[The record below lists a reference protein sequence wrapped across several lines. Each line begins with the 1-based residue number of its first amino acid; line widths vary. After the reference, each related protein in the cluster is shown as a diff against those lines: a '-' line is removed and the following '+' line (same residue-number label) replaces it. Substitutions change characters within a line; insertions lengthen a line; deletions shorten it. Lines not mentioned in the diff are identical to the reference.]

1 MKKILM
7 TLVAVMLSA
16 TSFAQMS
23 SGGFQLSSGSTYY
36 GLRLGFTSAYIG
48 GDVDSKSRG
57 GFNIGAVLGIK
68 CSPSTPLFLE
78 SGLYYTEKGG
88 KWDVGNSRLD
98 YIEIPLL
105 MKYGIKATDELSV
118 LPYIGPTFSFGVAGK
133 TKFPGGGETDS
144 FKEGMFNRFDVGIK
158 LGCGVEY
165 QMVYAEL
172 GYHWG
177 ITNISDLGAPFD
189 DAFNRAFY
197 MNIGINF

>member
-1 MKKILM
+1 MI
-7 TLVAVMLSA
+7 SA

-48 GDVDSKSRG
+48 GDVDSKARG

-78 SGLYYTEKGG
+78 SGVYYTEKGG
-88 KWDVGNSRLD
+88 KFTGGNTRFD

-105 MKYGIKATDELSV
+105 MKYGIKATDDLSV
-118 LPYIGPTFSFGVAGK
+118 LPYIGPTFSFGIAGK
-133 TKFPGGGETDS
+133 TKDALGIVGENDS
-144 FKEGMFNRFDVGIK
+144 FDKGLFNRFDVGIK

-177 ITNISDLGAPFD
+177 ITNISDLPAPID

-197 MNIGINF
+197 MNLGINF

>member
-23 SGGFQLSSGSTYY
+23 SGGFQLSTGSTYY
-36 GLRLGFTSAYIG
+36 GLRLGFNSSYIG
-48 GDVDSKSRG
+48 GDVDLDSRA
-57 GFNIGAVLGIK
+57 GFVIGAVAGIR

-88 KWDVGNSRLD
+88 KKGGAKVRLD
-98 YIEIPLL
+98 YLEIPLL
-105 MKYGIKATDELSV
+105 MKYGIKATDDLSV
-118 LPYIGPTFSFGVAGK
+118 LPYIGPTFGFGIAGKMEPGKEDSFGDDKYG
-133 TKFPGGGETDS
+133 
-144 FKEGMFNRFDVGIK
+144 RFDVGIK

-177 ITNISDLGAPFD
+177 ITNISDFPGD
-189 DAFNRAFY
+189 IDAFNRSFY